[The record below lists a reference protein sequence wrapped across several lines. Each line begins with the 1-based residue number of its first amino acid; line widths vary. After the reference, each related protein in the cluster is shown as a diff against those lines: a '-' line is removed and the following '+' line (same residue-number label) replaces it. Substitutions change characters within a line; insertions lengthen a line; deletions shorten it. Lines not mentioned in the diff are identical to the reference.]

1 MKLHPEAVDLAELAY
16 ALRGAFLSEP
26 PEGFLEGRTALRD
39 AVRDRLDCSELEA
52 EEVVDTMVSQGFLRF
67 TGNSRGAFEG
77 GVWRIGET

>member
-1 MKLHPEAVDLAELAY
+1 MKLDPEEVDLAELAY
-16 ALRGAFLSEP
+16 ALRSAFPFEP
-26 PEGFLEGRTALRD
+26 PEGFLEGRTVLRD

-77 GVWRIGET
+77 GFWRIGEI